1 MISKTIAEITK
12 SVKIAIDEN
21 DSAGSNSILVA
32 DPDQLQLDEL
42 IRYKIVDAVRYI
54 HQVAP
59 SHMLDGI
66 ALTTSATATQSGKT
80 TISLPSDFMR
90 LVIFKMSG
98 WTRPITVPI
107 SDTSPMYAMQ
117 HSKYTG
123 IKGGPEKPVAA
134 ITSVAGNKVLEAF
147 SSTMGDEVEKLVYL
161 PIPAIVEASPAGPN
175 DTISICNQLLTPVI
189 YQCAGLVAMTYK
201 DELAKSLF
209 EIAQS
214 YLV

>member
-1 MISKTIAEITK
+1 MITPAPKISDIIK

-21 DSAGSNSILVA
+21 DSAGINSILVA

-42 IRYKIVDAVRYI
+42 IRSKIVDAVRYI

-59 SHMLDGI
+59 SHRIDGI
-66 ALTTSATATQSGKT
+66 TASATATISQSGKV
-80 TISLPSDFMR
+80 IIPLPADFMR
-90 LVIFKMSG
+90 IVIFKMTG
-98 WTRPITVPI
+98 WTRPITDPI
-107 SDTSPMYAMQ
+107 SDTSPLYAMQ

-123 IKGGPEKPVAA
+123 IKGGSEKPVAA
-134 ITSVAGNKVLEAF
+134 ITSVAGQKVLEGF
-147 SSTMGDEVEKLVYL
+147 SSPAGDSIEKLVYL
-161 PIPAIVEASPAGPN
+161 PVPKIEGTSPN
-175 DTISICNQLLTPVI
+175 ETISICNQLLQPII

>member
-1 MISKTIAEITK
+1 MITPAPKISDIIK

-21 DSAGSNSILVA
+21 DSAGINSILVA

-42 IRYKIVDAVRYI
+42 IRSKIVDAVRYI

-59 SHMLDGI
+59 SHRIDGVT
-66 ALTTSATATQSGKT
+66 ASATATISQSGKV
-80 TISLPSDFMR
+80 TIPLPADFMR
-90 LVIFKMSG
+90 IVIFKMTG
-98 WTRPITVPI
+98 WTRPITDPI
-107 SDTSPMYAMQ
+107 SDTSPLYAMQ

-123 IKGGPEKPVAA
+123 IKGGSEKPVAA
-134 ITSVAGNKVLEAF
+134 ITSVAGQKVLEGF
-147 SSTMGDEVEKLVYL
+147 SSPTGDSIEKLVYL
-161 PIPAIVEASPAGPN
+161 PVPKIEGTSPN
-175 DTISICNQLLTPVI
+175 ETISICNQLLTPVI

>member
-1 MISKTIAEITK
+1 MITPAPKISDIIK

-21 DSAGSNSILVA
+21 DSAGINSILVA

-42 IRYKIVDAVRYI
+42 IRSKIVDAVRYI

-59 SHMLDGI
+59 SYRIDGVT
-66 ALTTSATATQSGKT
+66 ASATATISQSGKV
-80 TISLPSDFMR
+80 TIPLPADFMR
-90 LVIFKMSG
+90 IVIFKMTG
-98 WTRPITVPI
+98 WTRPITDPI
-107 SDTSPMYAMQ
+107 SDTSPLYAMQ

-123 IKGGPEKPVAA
+123 IKGGVEKPVAA
-134 ITSVAGNKVLEAF
+134 ITSVAGQKVLEGF
-147 SSTMGDEVEKLVYL
+147 SSPAGDSIEKLVYL
-161 PIPAIVEASPAGPN
+161 PVPKIEGTSPN
-175 DTISICNQLLTPVI
+175 ETISICNQLLTPVI

>member
-1 MISKTIAEITK
+1 MITPAPKISDIIK

-21 DSAGSNSILVA
+21 DSAGINSILVA

-42 IRYKIVDAVRYI
+42 IRSKIVDAVRYI

-59 SHMLDGI
+59 SHRIDGVT
-66 ALTTSATATQSGKT
+66 ASATATISQSGKV
-80 TISLPSDFMR
+80 TIPLPADFMR
-90 LVIFKMSG
+90 IVIFKMTG
-98 WTRPITVPI
+98 WTRPITDPI
-107 SDTSPMYAMQ
+107 SDTSPLYAMQ

-123 IKGGPEKPVAA
+123 IKGGSEKPVAA
-134 ITSVAGNKVLEAF
+134 ITSVAGQKVLEGF
-147 SSTMGDEVEKLVYL
+147 SSPAGDSIEKLVYL
-161 PIPAIVEASPAGPN
+161 PVPKIEGTSPN
-175 DTISICNQLLTPVI
+175 ETISICNQLLQPII